1 VLAIAIGL
9 MIGFWSEARKKSEF
23 AKFQ

>member
-1 VLAIAIGL
+1 LLAIAIGL